1 MQGIFQKENTDKAL
15 KYGIYRHLPTY
26 EKIIR
31 NLVSFLDKKYI
42 VIQRL
47 MKKESIIWNCLNSES
62 VELVQ

>member
-31 NLVSFLDKKYI
+31 NLVSFYI
-42 VIQRL
+42 QKPIKMAVLMGFEPMTLCSGGTYSIQL
-47 MKKESIIWNCLNSES
+47 S
-62 VELVQ
+62 

>member
-31 NLVSFLDKKYI
+31 NLVSFYI
-42 VIQRL
+42 QKIVEIPLRIRYNNKNVIVPALHER
-47 MKKESIIWNCLNSES
+47 
-62 VELVQ
+62 